1 VSGVAQPSEPQRSEP
16 QSSTVQREPLRR
28 LPRSAFFVD
37 TAVMTQRNLVR
48 LLRTPQLLFFATVQP
63 VMFVLLFT
71 YVFGGS
77 IRVPG
82 TSYIDYL
89 LPGIF
94 VQTVAFGGVNTA
106 VGLAS
111 DLGTGIVDRFRSLPM
126 ARSAVLAGRTI
137 ADAVR
142 NLFVVLLMIIVGSF
156 VGFRF
161 HNGFAPAVG
170 AVALALLFGFSLAWL
185 FAFIGM
191 TLKDTE
197 TAQVAGLVVI
207 FPLTFVSGA
216 FSPIST
222 MPWWLGGGARN
233 QPFTYMVDAMRG
245 LTQGGPVGHSVIMAV
260 VWMIGITVVFSTL
273 AVRRYRQG

>member
-1 VSGVAQPSEPQRSEP
+1 VSAASQASAPQAE
-16 QSSTVQREPLRR
+16 TVQREPLRR

-37 TAVMTQRNLVR
+37 TAVMTRRNLVR

-82 TSYIDYL
+82 VRYIDYL
-89 LPGIF
+89 VPGIF

-137 ADAVR
+137 ADGVR

-161 HNGFAPAVG
+161 HNGFVPAVG
-170 AVALALLFGFSLAWL
+170 AIALALLFGFSLAWL

-191 TLKDTE
+191 TLKETE

-216 FSPIST
+216 FSPVST
-222 MPWWLGGGARN
+222 MPWWLRAVARN
-233 QPFTYMVDAMRG
+233 QPFTHVVNSMRG

-260 VWMIGITVVFSTL
+260 VWMTGITVVFSTL
-273 AVRRYRQG
+273 AVRRYRHG